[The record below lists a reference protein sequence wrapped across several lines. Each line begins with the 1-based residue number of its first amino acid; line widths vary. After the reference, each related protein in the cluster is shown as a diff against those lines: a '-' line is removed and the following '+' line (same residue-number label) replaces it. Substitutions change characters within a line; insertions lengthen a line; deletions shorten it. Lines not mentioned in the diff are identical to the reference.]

1 MIFYTQKKFKNNKYY
16 NFNVL
21 TIYCLWEEKEEE
33 KKSEETGNGKY
44 EKATEEMAKN
54 QLIWSRN

>member
-16 NFNVL
+16 NFYVL
-21 TIYCLWEEKEEE
+21 TIYFLWEEKVEE

-54 QLIWSRN
+54 QLIW